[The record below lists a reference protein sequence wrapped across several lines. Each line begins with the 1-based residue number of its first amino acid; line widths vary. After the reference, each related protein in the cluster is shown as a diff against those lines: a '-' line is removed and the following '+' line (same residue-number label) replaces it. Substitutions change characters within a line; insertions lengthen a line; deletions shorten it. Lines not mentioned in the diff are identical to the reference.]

1 MRIKIACIKFGGL
14 AATGTEKWYQVIAAN
29 LPEDEFIVDYYYCD
43 ACENKILTKDK
54 CIFVGEPQKLL
65 DKYKENTNYDG

>member
-1 MRIKIACIKFGGL
+1 MNKIKIAFIKFGGL

-43 ACENKILTKDK
+43 AAPYIGSDFEHPTTDESRLNFMNRCSVYLI
-54 CIFVGEPQKLL
+54 
-65 DKYKENTNYDG
+65 